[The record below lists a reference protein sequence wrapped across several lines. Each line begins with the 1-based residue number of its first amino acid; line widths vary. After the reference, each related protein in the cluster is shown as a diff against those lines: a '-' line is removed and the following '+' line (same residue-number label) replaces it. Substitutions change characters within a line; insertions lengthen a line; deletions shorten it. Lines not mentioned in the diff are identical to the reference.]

1 MTTTQVDL
9 RQFAVPNSTPRKK
22 GKLRVPLTDTRAAW
36 LSGIDKELAWWRA
49 YFTKEGL
56 HDPAGYHERLDP
68 SAPLQPHL
76 VAALPDRPPGHTF
89 QILDCAAGPATT
101 VGKMLGD
108 QRVEVVAVDALA
120 DHYRKMLDE
129 IGLTPPVPT
138 ISGEVEHLDEQFAPA
153 SFDLVHMRFAL
164 DHCYNPLEALRQMTR
179 VTRDGGAVLI
189 EHYRDASE
197 VTFEGL
203 RQWELRPVP
212 GDLVVANADD
222 SFSVRDSFPEFQV
235 AIEFSPTWLTL
246 TLRRA

>member
-1 MTTTQVDL
+1 MRTI
-9 RQFAVPNSTPRKK
+9 
-22 GKLRVPLTDTRAAW
+22 DTRAAW
-36 LSGIDKELAWWRA
+36 QSGIDKELAWRRS
-49 YFTKEGL
+49 YFTNEGL

-68 SAPLQPHL
+68 NAPLQPHL
-76 VAALPDRPPGHTF
+76 VAALPKHPPGATF
-89 QILDCAAGPATT
+89 RILDCAAGPATT

-108 QRVEVVAVDALA
+108 QRFEVVAVDALA
-120 DHYRKMLDE
+120 DLYRKMLDE

-138 ISGEVEHLDEQFAPA
+138 ISGEVEHLDERFAPA
-153 SFDLVHMRFAL
+153 SFDLAHMRFAL
-164 DHCYNPLEALRQMTR
+164 DHCYHPLEALRQMTR

-197 VTFEGL
+197 VKYEGL

-222 SFSVRDSFPEFQV
+222 SFSVRDSFPDFQV
-235 AIEFSPTWLTL
+235 TIEFSPTWLTL